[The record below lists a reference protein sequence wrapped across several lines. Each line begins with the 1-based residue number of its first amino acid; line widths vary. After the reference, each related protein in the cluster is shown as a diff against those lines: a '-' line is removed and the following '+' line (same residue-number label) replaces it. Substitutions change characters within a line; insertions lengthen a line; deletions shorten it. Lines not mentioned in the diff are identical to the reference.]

1 MEVVSLDI
9 AGGSENQVK
18 NNNKRRK
25 QDIEVCNAGVH
36 ALEGEKPSSSVRLPA
51 PKSPGRENKKLGEDI
66 EASQY
71 SERSTGSPSP
81 PLGSYGG
88 YHLSYEVK
96 KLM

>member
-1 MEVVSLDI
+1 M
-9 AGGSENQVK
+9 N
-18 NNNKRRK
+18 
-25 QDIEVCNAGVH
+25 CAGVH

-51 PKSPGRENKKLGEDI
+51 PKSPGRENKKLGDNI
-66 EASQY
+66 EAEY
-71 SERSTGSPSP
+71 GERSTGSPSP